1 VASRRLLRADQAANR
16 REPAAHHPKGVMTR
30 HPDHTERQGMSR
42 KRSIVVYTMV
52 GVATLL
58 LLIGSF
64 TVWTKR
70 ELLNTDAW
78 TASSAEVLANPQVR
92 SALADRLVQLLYQ
105 NVNVAAE
112 LRQVLPKPVQSAAP
126 TVANVLE
133 TGAQRAAYTLLSTSR
148 AQTLRENA
156 NRRAHA
162 AIVNVLEGH
171 PVGPISTANGAVVLD
186 LQPLVNRVFGALGA
200 VGRGHT
206 LPPNA
211 GQIVLLRPNQL
222 KTAQDAVKLVK
233 VLSQVIAIVALA
245 LYALAIYFARNRRRV
260 VLEVSGATFVFVGLV
275 VLIARRFIGQAIVDE
290 LVHTQSQRPVVY
302 TIWLIETNLLR
313 DIGIALLAYGAL
325 GIIAAWL
332 GGRSRPAVAI
342 RRWLAPTFHHRPAV
356 IFAAAALVFLIV
368 IAWGPTGAT
377 HNLLGVVVL
386 AVLVGLGIEAWRRET
401 IREFPDR
408 EAAPEQVTEATP
420 AHPATPVSGA
430 S

>member
-1 VASRRLLRADQAANR
+1 
-16 REPAAHHPKGVMTR
+16 
-30 HPDHTERQGMSR
+30 
-42 KRSIVVYTMV
+42 
-52 GVATLL
+52 
-58 LLIGSF
+58 
-64 TVWTKR
+64 
-70 ELLNTDAW
+70 
-78 TASSAEVLANPQVR
+78 
-92 SALADRLVQLLYQ
+92 
-105 NVNVAAE
+105 
-112 LRQVLPKPVQSAAP
+112 
-126 TVANVLE
+126 
-133 TGAQRAAYTLLSTSR
+133 
-148 AQTLRENA
+148 
-156 NRRAHA
+156 
-162 AIVNVLEGH
+162 
-171 PVGPISTANGAVVLD
+171 
-186 LQPLVNRVFGALGA
+186 
-200 VGRGHT
+200 
-206 LPPNA
+206 
-211 GQIVLLRPNQL
+211 
-222 KTAQDAVKLVK
+222 
-233 VLSQVIAIVALA
+233 
-245 LYALAIYFARNRRRV
+245 
-260 VLEVSGATFVFVGLV
+260 
-275 VLIARRFIGQAIVDE
+275 
-290 LVHTQSQRPVVY
+290 VY